1 MPFSASGHA
10 ATTLQPSQ
18 PSEMESRG
26 PSRLLE
32 EPLPHTSP
40 KQSTFTRNDGA
51 VTSTGPAPREP
62 KRLDKQSLD
71 YILRS
76 GLAGGLAGCA
86 VSAVVARPLAPQLA
100 NMLNRPKLSSD
111 PSIESRSSSKPRIL
125 ISQNI
130 LGAG

>member
-1 MPFSASGHA
+1 
-10 ATTLQPSQ
+10 
-18 PSEMESRG
+18 MESRG

-40 KQSTFTRNDGA
+40 KHTRNGAA
-51 VTSTGPAPREP
+51 VTSTGPAPRER

-86 VSAVVARPLAPQLA
+86 VSAVIARSLEPQLA
-100 NMLNRPKLSSD
+100 NLLNRPKLLSD
-111 PSIESRSSSKPRIL
+111 HSIESRFYFRPRIL
-125 ISQNI
+125 NLQNI